1 MTMHG
6 LDTGQRRRA
15 TFIAPRRYRFSR
27 RGTVMRLSS
36 PDRLLPAEATIETIE
51 DDHLVQEVLCRELEA
66 LADRLPDLPPL
77 PELRRLSGRILQITT
92 QHLPRAEALFT
103 NLPASARPGP
113 EALRALRTMHALD
126 TIHGQDLVAA
136 LWAYAGSRARD
147 QVGQLSYML
156 RCFFDGNRR
165 AIALKESWIAGLR
178 RDALMQA
185 GR

>member
-1 MTMHG
+1 
-6 LDTGQRRRA
+6 
-15 TFIAPRRYRFSR
+15 
-27 RGTVMRLSS
+27 MRLSS
-36 PDRLLPAEATIETIE
+36 LDRLVPTETTIVTIE
-51 DDHLVQEVLCRELEA
+51 DDHLVQEALCRELEA

-92 QHLPRAEALFT
+92 QHLPRADALFAD
-103 NLPASARPGP
+103 LPASAGPSP
-113 EALRALRTMHALD
+113 EALRSLRTMHALD

-136 LWAYAGSRARD
+136 LWAYAGSRPRD

-165 AIALKESWIAGLR
+165 AIALKDTWIAGLR
-178 RDALMQA
+178 REDLMRA